1 MTDAD
6 ADAAASAAADSSSDS
21 AHAPGDAVR
30 AAPWNAGRWS
40 RDPVAVR
47 TDEQGIVV
55 EAAEGSD
62 FWRTTH
68 YGFVHDDGHALLA
81 PWPTDAAVEVSFDT
95 STLTGLYDQAG
106 LMLYVGDEQWV
117 KAGIEVNDDVLHVGA
132 VVTNRVSDWSLAPVP
147 DWAGQV
153 VTVRASRSGVDGDA
167 VTLRARA
174 GEGEWR
180 TIRVAPFDAD
190 AATAGPLACAPMRAG
205 LEVRFTRWAF
215 VPADVDLHEDPPAA

>member
-1 MTDAD
+1 MTDD
-6 ADAAASAAADSSSDS
+6 VAAPDET
-21 AHAPGDAVR
+21 APAVPTAP
-30 AAPWNAGRWS
+30 AAPWDAGIWT
-40 RDPVAVR
+40 RDPVAV
-47 TDEQGIVV
+47 TAAADGLVV

-81 PWPTDAAVEVSFDT
+81 PWPADAAVEIAVDT

-106 LMLYVGDEQWV
+106 LFLHGGDELWI
-117 KAGIEVNDDVLHVGA
+117 KAGLEVNDGVLHVGA

-147 DWAGQV
+147 EWAGEI
-153 VTVRASRSGVDGDA
+153 VTVRASRSGVEGDA

-174 GEGEWR
+174 GDGPWR

-190 AATAGPLACAPMRAG
+190 AATAGPMVCAPMRAG
-205 LEVRFTRWAF
+205 LEVRFTGWAF
-215 VPADVDLHEDPPAA
+215 VEADVDLHEDPPAA

>member
-1 MTDAD
+1 MTADEPDAV
-6 ADAAASAAADSSSDS
+6 ASSPDE
-21 AHAPGDAVR
+21 AVR
-30 AAPWNAGRWS
+30 AAPWDGGRWT

-47 TDEQGIVV
+47 ADEDGIVV

-106 LMLYVGDEQWV
+106 LMLHVGDEVWV
-117 KAGIEVNDDVLHVGA
+117 KAGIEVNDGVPHLGA

-174 GEGEWR
+174 GAGQWR

-190 AATAGPLACAPMRAG
+190 AATAGPLVCAPMRAG
-205 LEVRFTRWAF
+205 LEVRVTRWAF

>member
-1 MTDAD
+1 MTAD
-6 ADAAASAAADSSSDS
+6 EPDEPDTAASPPPDS
-21 AHAPGDAVR
+21 VR
-30 AAPWNAGRWS
+30 AAPWDGGRWT
-40 RDPVAVR
+40 RDPVAVHS
-47 TDEQGIVV
+47 DEDGIVV

-106 LMLYVGDEQWV
+106 LMLHVGDEHWV
-117 KAGIEVNDDVLHVGA
+117 KAGIEVNDGVPHVGA
-132 VVTNRVSDWSLAPVP
+132 VVTNRVSDWSLAAVP

-190 AATAGPLACAPMRAG
+190 AATAGPFVCAPMRAG

-215 VPADVDLHEDPPAA
+215 VAADVDLHEDPPAA

>member
-1 MTDAD
+1 MTDASGS
-6 ADAAASAAADSSSDS
+6 ASAPTRGPADSDDD
-21 AHAPGDAVR
+21 PGPT
-30 AAPWNAGRWS
+30 APWHAGRWT

-47 TDEQGIVV
+47 ADDEGLVV

-95 STLTGLYDQAG
+95 STFTELYDQAG
-106 LMLYVGDEQWV
+106 LMLQLDAENWV
-117 KAGIEVNDDVLHVGA
+117 KAGVELSDGIPHLGA
-132 VVTNRVSDWSLAPVP
+132 VVTNRMSDWSLAPVP
-147 DWAGQV
+147 EWSGQV
-153 VTVRASRSGVDGDA
+153 VTIRASRSGVEGDA
-167 VTLRARA
+167 ITLRARA

-180 TIRVAPFDAD
+180 TIRVAPFDAN
-190 AATAGPLACAPMRAG
+190 AATAGPMVCAPTRAG
-205 LEVRFTRWAF
+205 FEVRFTRWAF